1 MTHNPTLEPGYRP
14 VLVREE
20 TKRALQRFRF
30 SLNDHRRAAERRLA
44 DAMIFVALAHN
55 ELYDEVLE
63 RVRRLAIE
71 DDALKPLARVTAGG
85 DAEALPTG

>member
-1 MTHNPTLEPGYRP
+1 MASNTPREPGYRA

-30 SLNDHRRAAERRLA
+30 TLNDPGRAAERRLA
-44 DAMIFVALAHN
+44 DAMIVIALMHN

-63 RVRRLAIE
+63 RVRRLALE
-71 DDALKPLARVTAGG
+71 DDALKPLARVNGSG
-85 DAEALPTG
+85 DATPIPTA